1 MGLDPRLVAEFR
13 GRLNRSRET
22 NQEAWDLSRRLV
34 RPSNLQATLKQL
46 AEAIRAS
53 SLPPSVRDALLR
65 GLCEGTA
72 DRMQALPGDALR
84 QLTGLS
90 PTKAVRA
97 LCVLFGLARR
107 SAPADS
113 GSTFTPAQ
121 IEQFVRGCAN
131 PFDLLLVAEAA
142 SLLDLGAGDLSFAA
156 ELAEL
161 YRPRLRQS
169 NKGLTLHCVERLRPG
184 STLGG
189 RLHVGQDRLE
199 RLRHFPSAGFH
210 FRFWGD
216 QDMFELETVK
226 GLRPCYTIVTCHA
239 PATPAFAYE
248 PTRVS
253 RSIIDAHLRKTK
265 GQFRAVRVEGEEA
278 LEVLHAGRALLFPPW
293 KFEVRGPLALLDLLS
308 RRGQLGVLSA
318 VDSEVFW
325 EFLSQLLGDARLR
338 PPDVIF
344 TPSIIADVF
353 GAIHA
358 RLAALPVGG
367 SVVLSDVT
375 NLRQDIP
382 RVLGDPAGQ
391 PRHYR
396 FRHVEV
402 RRGAVFK
409 GLPSSQTARLFKDM
423 TQEEPPW
430 FLILVPEGS
439 SPSPGPASGV
449 DA

>member
-34 RPSNLQATLKQL
+34 RPSSLQATLKQL

-90 PTKAVRA
+90 TTNAARA

-107 SAPADS
+107 SAPAES

-216 QDMFELETVK
+216 QDMFEL
-226 GLRPCYTIVTCHA
+226 
-239 PATPAFAYE
+239 
-248 PTRVS
+248 
-253 RSIIDAHLRKTK
+253 
-265 GQFRAVRVEGEEA
+265 
-278 LEVLHAGRALLFPPW
+278 
-293 KFEVRGPLALLDLLS
+293 LS

-402 RRGAVFK
+402 RRGAVFP
-409 GLPSSQTARLFKDM
+409 GLPSSH
-423 TQEEPPW
+423 
-430 FLILVPEGS
+430 
-439 SPSPGPASGV
+439 
-449 DA
+449 

>member
-34 RPSNLQATLKQL
+34 GPSNLQATLKRL

-53 SLPPSVRDALLR
+53 SLPPSVRDALLS
-65 GLCEGTA
+65 GLCDGTA
-72 DRMQALPGDALR
+72 DRMQGLSGDALR

-97 LCVLFGLARR
+97 LCVLFGLTKGG
-107 SAPADS
+107 APTES

-121 IEQFVRGCAN
+121 IEQFVRGCDN
-131 PFDLLLVAEAA
+131 PFDLLLAAEAA

-161 YRPRLRQS
+161 YLPRLRQPD
-169 NKGLTLHCVERLRPG
+169 KDLTLHCIERLRPG
-184 STLGG
+184 SPLGG
-189 RLHVGQDRLE
+189 RLHVDQDRLE
-199 RLRHFPSAGFH
+199 RLRHFPSPGLH
-210 FRFWGD
+210 FRFWGN

-239 PATPAFAYE
+239 PATPTFAYE

-293 KFEVRGPLALLDLLS
+293 KFEVRGPLALLELLS
-308 RRGQLGVLSA
+308 RRGRLGVLSA

-325 EFLSQLLGDARLR
+325 EILSQLLDDARLR

-353 GAIHA
+353 GVVHA

-367 SVVLSDVT
+367 SVVLSDVAE
-375 NLRQDIP
+375 LRQGIP
-382 RVLGDPAGQ
+382 SVLGEPAG
-391 PRHYR
+391 PPHYR
-396 FRHVEV
+396 FRYVEA
-402 RRGAVFK
+402 RRGAVFA

-423 TQEEPPW
+423 TEEEPPW

-439 SPSPGPASGV
+439 GLSPGPASGV
-449 DA
+449 GA

>member
-22 NQEAWDLSRRLV
+22 NQEAWNLSRRLV
-34 RPSNLQATLKQL
+34 EPSNLQATLKRL
-46 AEAIRAS
+46 ADAIRAS
-53 SLPPSVRDALLR
+53 SFPPSVRDALLG
-65 GLCEGTA
+65 GLRDGSA

-97 LCVLFGLARR
+97 LCVLFGLTKGDDL
-107 SAPADS
+107 PASD
-113 GSTFTPAQ
+113 STFTPAQ
-121 IEQFVRGCAN
+121 IEQFVRGRDN
-131 PFDLLLVAEAA
+131 PFDLLLAAEAA

-156 ELAEL
+156 ELADL
-161 YRPRLRQS
+161 YLPRFRQPD
-169 NKGLTLHCVERLRPG
+169 KDLTLHCVERLRPG

-189 RLHVGQDRLE
+189 RLHVDQDRLE
-199 RLRHFPSAGFH
+199 RLRHFPSPRLH
-210 FRFWGD
+210 FRFWGN
-216 QDMFELETVK
+216 QDMLELETVK
-226 GLRPCYTIVTCHA
+226 GLRPCYTVVTCHG
-239 PATPAFAYE
+239 PATPTFAYE

-308 RRGQLGVLSA
+308 KRGQLGVLSA

-325 EFLSQLLGDARLR
+325 EILSQLLEDARLR
-338 PPDVIF
+338 PPDVIL
-344 TPSIIADVF
+344 TPSIIAEVF
-353 GAIHA
+353 GAVHA

-375 NLRQDIP
+375 DLRQDIP
-382 RVLGDPAGQ
+382 RVLSEPAGQ
-391 PRHYR
+391 PRHYH
-396 FRHVEV
+396 FRYVEV
-402 RRGAVFK
+402 RRGAVFP

-423 TQEEPPW
+423 
-430 FLILVPEGS
+430 
-439 SPSPGPASGV
+439 
-449 DA
+449 

>member
-1 MGLDPRLVAEFR
+1 MGLDPRLLAEFR
-13 GRLNRSRET
+13 GQLNRSRET

-34 RPSNLQATLKQL
+34 GPSNLQPTLKRL
-46 AEAIRAS
+46 ADAIRAS
-53 SLPPSVRDALLR
+53 SFPPSLRDALLG
-65 GLCEGTA
+65 GLRDGTA
-72 DRMQALPGDALR
+72 DRIQDLPGDALR
-84 QLTGLS
+84 QLSGLS

-97 LCVLFGLARR
+97 LCVLFGLAKGGTL
-107 SAPADS
+107 PES
-113 GSTFTPAQ
+113 GSTLTPAQ
-121 IEQFVRGCAN
+121 IEQFVRGCDN

-161 YRPRLRQS
+161 YLPRLRQRD
-169 NKGLTLHCVERLRPG
+169 KDLTLHCVERLRPG

-189 RLHVGQDRLE
+189 RLHVDQDRLE
-199 RLRHFPSAGFH
+199 RLRHFPSPGLH
-210 FRFWGD
+210 FRFCGN

-226 GLRPCYTIVTCHA
+226 GLRPGYTIVTCHA
-239 PATPAFAYE
+239 PATPTFAYE

-265 GQFRAVRVEGEEA
+265 GEFRAVRVEGEEA

-325 EFLSQLLGDARLR
+325 EILSQLLDDARVR

-344 TPSIIADVF
+344 TPSSIADVF
-353 GAIHA
+353 GAVHA

-367 SVVLSDVT
+367 SVVLSDVAD
-375 NLRQDIP
+375 LRQGIP
-382 RVLGDPAGQ
+382 RVLGESAGQ
-391 PRHYR
+391 PSHHR
-396 FRHVEV
+396 FRYVEV
-402 RRGAVFK
+402 RRGAVFA

-423 TQEEPPW
+423 TEEEPPW

-439 SPSPGPASGV
+439 GLRPQPASGV
-449 DA
+449 RE

>member
-34 RPSNLQATLKQL
+34 RPSSLQATLKQL

-53 SLPPSVRDALLR
+53 SLPPSVRDALLS
-65 GLCEGTA
+65 GLCDGTA
-72 DRMQALPGDALR
+72 DRMQALPGDTLR

-131 PFDLLLVAEAA
+131 PFDLLLAAEAA

-216 QDMFELETVK
+216 RVARPQALDRLQLEHV
-226 GLRPCYTIVTCHA
+226 LIA
-239 PATPAFAYE
+239 PE
-248 PTRVS
+248 PEVEARGREVS
-253 RSIIDAHLRKTK
+253 EPL
-265 GQFRAVRVEGEEA
+265 QP
-278 LEVLHAGRALLFPPW
+278 VL
-293 KFEVRGPLALLDLLS
+293 
-308 RRGQLGVLSA
+308 
-318 VDSEVFW
+318 
-325 EFLSQLLGDARLR
+325 
-338 PPDVIF
+338 
-344 TPSIIADVF
+344 ADVQ
-353 GAIHA
+353 AAAERRA
-358 RLAALPVGG
+358 RPKALDAVQ
-367 SVVLSDVT
+367 
-375 NLRQDIP
+375 RQ
-382 RVLGDPAGQ
+382 A
-391 PRHYR
+391 
-396 FRHVEV
+396 
-402 RRGAVFK
+402 
-409 GLPSSQTARLFKDM
+409 
-423 TQEEPPW
+423 
-430 FLILVPEGS
+430 LVP
-439 SPSPGPASGV
+439 
-449 DA
+449 

>member
-13 GRLNRSRET
+13 GQLNRSRET
-22 NQEAWDLSRRLV
+22 NQEAWNLSRRLV
-34 RPSNLQATLKQL
+34 GPSNLEATLKRL
-46 AEAIRAS
+46 ADAIRAS
-53 SLPPSVRDALLR
+53 SLPPSVRDALLG
-65 GLCEGTA
+65 GLRDGSA

-97 LCVLFGLARR
+97 LCVLFGLAREG
-107 SAPADS
+107 APAKS

-121 IEQFVRGCAN
+121 IEQFVRGRDN
-131 PFDLLLVAEAA
+131 PFDLLLAAEAA

-156 ELAEL
+156 ELADL
-161 YRPRLRQS
+161 YLPRFRQPD
-169 NKGLTLHCVERLRPG
+169 KDLTLHCVERLRPG

-189 RLHVGQDRLE
+189 RLHVDQDRLE
-199 RLRHFPSAGFH
+199 RLRHFPSPHLH
-210 FRFWGD
+210 FRFWGN
-216 QDMFELETVK
+216 QDMLELETVK
-226 GLRPCYTIVTCHA
+226 GLRPCYTVVTCHG
-239 PATPAFAYE
+239 PATPTFAYE

-325 EFLSQLLGDARLR
+325 EILSQLLEDARLR

-344 TPSIIADVF
+344 TPSIIA
-353 GAIHA
+353 
-358 RLAALPVGG
+358 
-367 SVVLSDVT
+367 
-375 NLRQDIP
+375 
-382 RVLGDPAGQ
+382 
-391 PRHYR
+391 
-396 FRHVEV
+396 
-402 RRGAVFK
+402 
-409 GLPSSQTARLFKDM
+409 
-423 TQEEPPW
+423 
-430 FLILVPEGS
+430 
-439 SPSPGPASGV
+439 
-449 DA
+449 